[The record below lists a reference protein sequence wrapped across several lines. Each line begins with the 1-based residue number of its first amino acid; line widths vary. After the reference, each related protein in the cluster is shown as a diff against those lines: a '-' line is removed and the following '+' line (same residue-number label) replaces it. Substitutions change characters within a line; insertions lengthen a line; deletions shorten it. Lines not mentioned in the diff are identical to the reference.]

1 MGHGRRNNGK
11 RSLMITGLLTF
22 LFFFAIIGC
31 VLYGRK
37 LIRTEKVD
45 AVFGNPERAQGG
57 IHWVIVGSSF
67 LLLVWLYY
75 SWDIAKSFF
84 PKSANELCQVGKVNE
99 SLLSLK
105 YLFPIDERQLKS
117 TSVIET
123 ESENLNKI
131 TIEIEKSGIE
141 NQDKSNLLNFVSQTK
156 NTIPL
161 LTNEQLLNN
170 DTREQIKLINKK
182 IINLTENFKRS
193 DYPNESTEQELERI
207 EAAKEEGSWKA
218 SSTSIENTIEI
229 PFIPKTK
236 RGLKFQAAATELNLI
251 SDEFFELKN
260 HNEQYTSALEKL
272 KKEIK
277 DYRSNLSSSKEI
289 SSSLAKD
296 ILKIARRIEYASIF
310 PPNTL
315 DDMQA
320 SIINFDNLQKKEQGG
335 LRWVDL
341 LLFPSGTIISS
352 GPSCSEQGSGR
363 WLPKP
368 SDTLNKFTLML
379 NPNVG
384 YKQIPLIWYEMM
396 DVSKIIGFLI
406 PDWFADILPGEYP
419 VHDEQ
424 GEVKPNFKS
433 KVLSF
438 VTGDFNLFKIPIPT
452 GHIWD
457 SFLRVFL
464 GLVAGIIVGVPLGLF
479 MGLNRFAKGFF
490 DPLIELYRPVPP
502 LAWAPLV
509 ISVLGIDNLGKVFL
523 LFMVSL
529 SIMIISARAG
539 ASGTQL
545 SKIHAA
551 HSLGASKWQI
561 LRHVIFP
568 NSLPEILTGIRVATG
583 MCWGTLVAAEFLAGT
598 TGVGFVENVAKKYFQ
613 YEVIWIT
620 IFIMGMLGLIFDI
633 TIRKIIDKTIPWR
646 GKG

>member
-1 MGHGRRNNGK
+1 
-11 RSLMITGLLTF
+11 MITGFLTF

-31 VLYGRK
+31 ILYGRK
-37 LIRTEKVD
+37 LIKREKVD
-45 AVFGNPERAQGG
+45 AVFGNPERAKGG

-99 SLLSLK
+99 SLMSLK
-105 YLFPIDERQLKS
+105 YLFPINERQLKS

-123 ESENLNKI
+123 ETENLNKI
-131 TIEIEKSGIE
+131 IFEIKNTKKVNRKNKEE
-141 NQDKSNLLNFVSQTK
+141 LLNFITETK

-161 LTNEQLLNN
+161 LTNEKLLSFE
-170 DTREQIKLINKK
+170 TKEKIKI
-182 IINLTENFKRS
+182 LTERINNLSKDFVRADYANETDEERNKRIQAAG
-193 DYPNESTEQELERI
+193 QE
-207 EAAKEEGSWKA
+207 GTWSA
-218 SSTSIENTIEI
+218 SSTSVENTVEI
-229 PFIPKTK
+229 PSIPKTD
-236 RGLKFQAAATELNLI
+236 RGLKFQTAAIELNAI
-251 SDEFFELKN
+251 SDDFFELRN
-260 HNEQYTSALEKL
+260 HNDKYTSVLANL

-277 DYRSNLSSSKEI
+277 EYRSKFDSSDEI

-310 PPNTL
+310 PPYTL
-315 DDMQA
+315 KGMEE
-320 SIINFDNLQKKEQGG
+320 SIVNFDNIQKKEQGG
-335 LRWVDL
+335 LRWVDM

-368 SDTLNKFTLML
+368 SDTINKFTLML

-384 YKQIPLIWYEMM
+384 FKQIPLIWYEMM
-396 DVSKIIGFLI
+396 DVSRIVGFIL
-406 PDWFADILPGEYP
+406 PDWIADILPGKYP
-419 VHDEQ
+419 VHNEQ
-424 GEVKPNFKS
+424 GEIKSNFKS
-433 KVLSF
+433 KALSL
-438 VTGDFNLFKIPIPT
+438 VTGDFELIKIPIPT

-509 ISVLGIDNLGKVFL
+509 ISVLEIDNLGKVFL

-529 SIMIISARAG
+529 SIMIIPARAG

>member
-1 MGHGRRNNGK
+1 
-11 RSLMITGLLTF
+11 MITGFLTF

-57 IHWVIVGSSF
+57 LHWVIVGSSF

-131 TIEIEKSGIE
+131 IIEIEKSGVK
-141 NQDKSNLLNFVSQTK
+141 NQDKSKLLNFVSQTK

-170 DTREQIKLINKK
+170 ETREQIKLINEK

-193 DYPNESTEQELERI
+193 DYPNESAEQELERI

-236 RGLKFQAAATELNLI
+236 RGLKFKAAATELNLI

-260 HNEQYTSALEKL
+260 HNEQYASALEKL

-277 DYRSNLSSSKEI
+277 DYRDSLSASEEI

-315 DDMQA
+315 KDMQA
-320 SIINFDNLQKKEQGG
+320 SIISFDNVQKKEQGS

-368 SDTLNKFTLML
+368 SDTLNKFTLMI

-419 VHDEQ
+419 VHNEQ

>member
-1 MGHGRRNNGK
+1 
-11 RSLMITGLLTF
+11 MITGFLTF
-22 LFFFAIIGC
+22 IFFFAIVGC
-31 VLYGRK
+31 ILYGRK
-37 LIRTEKVD
+37 LIKRERVD
-45 AVFGNPERAQGG
+45 AVFGNPERAKGG

-67 LLLVWLYY
+67 LLLIWLYY

-84 PKSANELCQVGKVNE
+84 PRSANELCQVGKVNE
-99 SLLSLK
+99 SLMSLK

-123 ESENLNKI
+123 ETENLNKI
-131 TIEIEKSGIE
+131 IFEIKNSEEVSEQNKG
-141 NQDKSNLLNFVSQTK
+141 KLLNFITETK

-161 LTNEQLLNN
+161 LTNEKLLSFETKENI
-170 DTREQIKLINKK
+170 RI
-182 IINLTENFKRS
+182 LTERINTLSKDFVRV
-193 DYPNESTEQELERI
+193 DYSNESNEERI
-207 EAAKEEGSWKA
+207 ERIQAAGQEGTWSA
-218 SSTSIENTIEI
+218 SSTSIENTVEI
-229 PFIPKTK
+229 PSIPKTE
-236 RGLKFQAAATELNLI
+236 RGLKFQTAAKELNSI
-251 SDEFFELKN
+251 SDEFFELRN
-260 HNEQYTSALEKL
+260 HNDRYTSTLENL

-277 DYRSNLSSSKEI
+277 EYRSNFDNSDEI

-315 DDMQA
+315 KGMEL
-320 SIINFDNLQKKEQGG
+320 SIVSFDKIQKKEQGG
-335 LRWVDL
+335 LRWVDI

-368 SDTLNKFTLML
+368 SDTINKFTLML
-379 NPNVG
+379 NPKVG
-384 YKQIPLIWYEMM
+384 FKQIPLIWYEMM
-396 DVSKIIGFLI
+396 DVSKIVGFIL
-406 PDWFADILPGEYP
+406 PDWIADVLPGKYP
-419 VHDEQ
+419 VHNEQ
-424 GEVKPNFKS
+424 GEIKSNFKS
-433 KVLSF
+433 KALSL
-438 VTGDFNLFKIPIPT
+438 VTGDFELFKIPIPT

>member
-1 MGHGRRNNGK
+1 
-11 RSLMITGLLTF
+11 MITAFLTF
-22 LFFFAIIGC
+22 VFFFAIVGC

-37 LIRTEKVD
+37 LIKTEKVD

-84 PKSANELCQVGKVNE
+84 PRSANELCQVGKVNE

-105 YLFPIDERQLKS
+105 YLFPIEERQLKS

-123 ESENLNKI
+123 ETENLNKI
-131 TIEIEKSGIE
+131 IIEIEKSE
-141 NQDKSNLLNFVSQTK
+141 EVKSQDKNKLLNFVSQTK

-161 LTNEQLLNN
+161 LTNEKLLNN
-170 DTREQIKLINKK
+170 ETKEQIKIINNK
-182 IINLTENFKRS
+182 IIDLTKNFSKK
-193 DYPNESTEQELERI
+193 DYPNESAEQETERI

-229 PFIPKTK
+229 PSIPKTK
-236 RGLKFQAAATELNLI
+236 RGLKFQAAAQELNLI
-251 SDEFFELKN
+251 SDEFFELRN
-260 HNEQYTSALEKL
+260 HNSQYTSALEKL

-277 DYRSNLSSSKEI
+277 DFRTNLGSSEEI
-289 SSSLAKD
+289 TSSFAKD

-315 DDMQA
+315 KDMQL
-320 SIINFDNLQKKEQGG
+320 SIINFDKAQKKEQGS
-335 LRWVDL
+335 LRWVDI

-368 SDTLNKFTLML
+368 SDTINKFTLML

-406 PDWFADILPGEYP
+406 PDWFADVLPGEYP
-419 VHDEQ
+419 IHNEQ

-620 IFIMGMLGLIFDI
+620 IFIMGMLGLLFDI